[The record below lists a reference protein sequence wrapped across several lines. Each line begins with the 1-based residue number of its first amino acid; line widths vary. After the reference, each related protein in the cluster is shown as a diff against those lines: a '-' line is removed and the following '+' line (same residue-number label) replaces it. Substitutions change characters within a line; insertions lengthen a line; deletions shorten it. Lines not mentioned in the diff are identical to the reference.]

1 MTLKMNY
8 ARAKSNRWGK
18 RAQKI
23 MKRRKWHTEKRISE
37 NIEHVTK

>member
-8 ARAKSNRWGK
+8 ARAKSNRWCK

-23 MKRRKWHTEKRISE
+23 MKRRKWHKEKRISE